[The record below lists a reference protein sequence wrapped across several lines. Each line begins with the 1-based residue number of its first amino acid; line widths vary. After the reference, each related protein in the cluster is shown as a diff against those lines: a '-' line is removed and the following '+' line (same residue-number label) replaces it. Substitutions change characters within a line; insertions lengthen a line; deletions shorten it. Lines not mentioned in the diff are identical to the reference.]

1 MCIEHNASTHYTH
14 HKQNVYCYVLHS
26 GLAKLRRKKCNLGEI
41 VCLNQWFFVCFV
53 LSNEENFKKN
63 YLYVICTTIF
73 RILEHFVYVLLS
85 QDQKNQ
91 NFLFEISWKYSWKRQ
106 DQRWILFIFCLCLR
120 FENGITKYGKK
131 WRKPLFNYL
140 NQGGKGSLEGK
151 KSHKFWL
158 ENLL

>member
-85 QDQKNQ
+85 QDQKNSE
-91 NFLFEISWKYSWKRQ
+91 FLVRNQLKIQLKKARSTL
-106 DQRWILFIFCLCLR
+106 DFIHFLPLACFAL
-120 FENGITKYGKK
+120 KK
-131 WRKPLFNYL
+131 VSPNMAKN
-140 NQGGKGSLEGK
+140 E
-151 KSHKFWL
+151 
-158 ENLL
+158 ENLYSTTSTKVARVA

>member
-63 YLYVICTTIF
+63 YLYVICTTMF

-85 QDQKNQ
+85 QDQKKIR
-91 NFLFEISWKYSWKRQ
+91 ISCSKSVENTVEKGKINVGFYS
-106 DQRWILFIFCLCLR
+106 FFAFGMLR
-120 FENGITKYGKK
+120 FEKGITKYGKK
-131 WRKPLFNYL
+131 
-140 NQGGKGSLEGK
+140 
-151 KSHKFWL
+151 
-158 ENLL
+158 

>member
-41 VCLNQWFFVCFV
+41 VCLNQWFFVCLV

-106 DQRWILFIFCLCLR
+106 DQRWISFIFCLWHASLWKR
-120 FENGITKYGKK
+120 YHQIWQNMKK
-131 WRKPLFNYL
+131 TFIQLPQPRW
-140 NQGGKGSLEGK
+140 QG
-151 KSHKFWL
+151 
-158 ENLL
+158 

>member
-41 VCLNQWFFVCFV
+41 VCLNQWFFVCLV

-106 DQRWILFIFCLCLR
+106 DQRWILFIFCLWHASLWKR
-120 FENGITKYGKK
+120 YHQIWQKMKK
-131 WRKPLFNYL
+131 TFIQLPQPRW
-140 NQGGKGSLEGK
+140 QG
-151 KSHKFWL
+151 
-158 ENLL
+158 